1 MSEAVFSPCRRYR
14 YALTRRVGFGARV
27 VAFLMCNP
35 STADETKND
44 PTIRRCIDFA
54 TRDGF
59 GVLRILNLFAWR
71 STDPRGLLEAADP
84 VGPDNDATILAIAA
98 EAEIVICAWGVHG
111 RLHGRANAV
120 LALLRP
126 HADKL
131 RSLGLTKTGA
141 PRHPLYLPG
150 RTMVEAFGSEV
161 GA

>member
-1 MSEAVFSPCRRYR
+1 MSAVFSFCRRYR
-14 YALTRRVGFGARV
+14 YLLVRRVGFGDRV
-27 VAFLMCNP
+27 VAFLMLNP
-35 STADETKND
+35 STADEANND

-71 STDPRGLLEAADP
+71 STDPRGLLEVADP
-84 VGPDNDATILAIAA
+84 VGADNDATILATAA
-98 EAEIVICAWGVHG
+98 DAEIVICAWGVHG

-120 LALLRP
+120 LAILRP

-131 RSLGLTKTGA
+131 RCLGLTKSGA

-150 RTMVEAFGSEV
+150 RTMVEAFVAEV